1 MLQEELFLQ
10 YIQWKDSPGQK
21 SPQRQYHTLGFLFML
36 SKEGGDKDAQLLKSK
51 DVTLYDTFPAH
62 NCGHWYSELW
72 HRFVAILLEATLSKM
87 Y

>member
-1 MLQEELFLQ
+1 MKGFPRAEV
-10 YIQWKDSPGQK
+10 SPK
-21 SPQRQYHTLGFLFML
+21 TIPHTFLFML